1 MRIKKDLKHNKVIAT
16 PDDADDLWDLS
27 NVIEA
32 GDTVKA
38 SGERKI
44 NLGGSEEKSRVIK
57 KRMTLTIEVEKVSYD
72 QDLRILGKIIDGPDD
87 VPRGSAHSFG
97 ITPGETITITKNWAN
112 YQLARLNDAT
122 KERNSMLVVLFD
134 REQAIFMSVTGRGI
148 ETITEIKGNVNKKAV
163 DETVKSNFYQE
174 IVQTTKELKE
184 TKKPSGVVFASPAF
198 WQEYIKKYV
207 EGFTP
212 IYTTISDVE
221 KTAVRELVGRPE
233 LQKLLR
239 NNRAALEIQYIEE
252 IMNALAH
259 DKLAYGDKD
268 VKTAIEQANVKA
280 VFLSQTRI
288 HKEREEETFGATE
301 RLLRDAETAGGAVH
315 IMSSTQSC
323 RELDGLGGLVVVQ
336 RW

>member
-1 MRIKKDLKHNKVIAT
+1 MRIKKDLKYNKVLAT
-16 PDDADDLWDLS
+16 PDDVDDLWDLS

-38 SGERKI
+38 SSERKI
-44 NLGGSEEKSRVIK
+44 NLGGSDEKSRIIK

-87 VPRGSAHSFG
+87 VPRGSAHSF
-97 ITPGETITITKNWAN
+97 TITAGDTLTIIKNWAN
-112 YQLARLNDAT
+112 YQLSRLHDAT
-122 KERNSMLVVLFD
+122 KEKNSLLVVLFD
-134 REQAIFMSVTGRGI
+134 REQAIFLSVTGRGV
-148 ETITEIKGNVNKKAV
+148 ETITELKGNVNKKAV
-163 DETVKSNFYQE
+163 DETVKNTFYQE
-174 IVQTTKELKE
+174 IVALAKELKT

-198 WQEYIKKYV
+198 WQEYIKKYAG
-207 EGFTP
+207 ELKP

-239 NNRAALEIQYIEE
+239 NNRAALEIQYTEE

-268 VKTAIEQANVKA
+268 VKEAIEQANVKA

-288 HKEREEETFGATE
+288 HKEREEGTFEKTE
-301 RLLRDAETAGGAVH
+301 QLLREAEAAGGEVH
-315 IMSSTQSC
+315 IFSSTQSC
-323 RELDGLGGLVVVQ
+323 QELDGLGGLVVIQ